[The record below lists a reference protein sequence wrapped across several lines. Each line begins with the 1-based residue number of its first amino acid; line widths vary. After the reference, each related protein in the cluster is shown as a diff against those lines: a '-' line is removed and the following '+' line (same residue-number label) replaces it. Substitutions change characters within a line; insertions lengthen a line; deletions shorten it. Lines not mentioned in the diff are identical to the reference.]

1 VSPSEAVMREPGGG
15 SRVADWIPAGGAR
28 VLGVTHLPEG
38 AATAGVVVCPAL
50 FAERSANRRA
60 EVLLAQ
66 RLTEMGIAVLRFDYR
81 GTGNSE
87 GDARQLTLDAA
98 RDDCFAAAQRLR
110 ERAEVEAIGVL
121 GTRWGALVAACAAAG
136 SGARALALWE
146 PKVDAEEYF
155 QELLQTRA
163 FHLLWH
169 RGRRDYDAVEP
180 RLDASRTIDMPGW
193 RIEPPLLRSSLGR
206 SVAGEL
212 GRTPPPTRLV
222 HASGGRRDGERLR
235 DRLTGL
241 GARVD
246 ASVLEGRATWWW
258 MPNRLMDPAAAPPAL
273 EAAVPDTAA
282 WFVER
287 LAA

>member
-1 VSPSEAVMREPGGG
+1 MREPGGG
-15 SRVADWIPAGGAR
+15 SRAAGWIQAGGAR

-38 AATAGVVVCPAL
+38 PATAGVVVCPAL

-60 EVLLAQ
+60 EVLLAR
-66 RLTEMGIAVLRFDYR
+66 RLTELGIAVLRFDYR

-87 GDARQLTLDAA
+87 GDARKLTLDAA
-98 RDDCFAAAQRLR
+98 REDCLAAAERLR

-121 GTRWGALVAACAAAG
+121 GTRWGAFVAAGAAEG

-146 PKVDAEEYF
+146 PKVDAQAYF
-155 QELLQTRA
+155 EELLQTRA

-169 RGRRDYDAVEP
+169 RGQRDDDAVAL
-180 RLDASRTIDMPGW
+180 RLDAARAIDLPGW

-212 GRTPPPTRLV
+212 GATPPPLRLV

-235 DRLTGL
+235 DRLSGL
-241 GARVD
+241 GASVD
-246 ASVLEGRATWWW
+246 ASLLEGWATWWW
-258 MPNRLMDPAAAPPAL
+258 TPNRLLDPAAAPPAL
-273 EAAVPDTAA
+273 EAAVPGTAA
-282 WFVER
+282 WLAER